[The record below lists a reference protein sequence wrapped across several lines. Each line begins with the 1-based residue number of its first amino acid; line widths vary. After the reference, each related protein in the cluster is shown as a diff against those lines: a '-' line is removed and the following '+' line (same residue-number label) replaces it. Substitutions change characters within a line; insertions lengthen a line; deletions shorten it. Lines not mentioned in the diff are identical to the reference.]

1 MEKSNVDVFPQ
12 ADNIDR
18 IFKIINIENE
28 EDLLN
33 GNNMSIILGDITG
46 RQVQY
51 YINASQYLG
60 ILDKSKRFTDFGR
73 EIRKSNLFEQKIKLA
88 QKIMSFF
95 VFSEVYFT
103 EIILGVKLELQEI
116 IQIMKKH
123 VYFSSEAMYR
133 RRAQTVR
140 SWISW
145 IHSNDELHS

>member
-1 MEKSNVDVFPQ
+1 MVKNNVDAFPQ

-18 IFKIINIENE
+18 IFKIINIGNE
-28 EDLLN
+28 DDLLSVK
-33 GNNMSIILGDITG
+33 NMSVILGDVTG

-60 ILDKSKRFTDFGR
+60 ILDKSKRFTEFGR
-73 EIRKSNLFEQKIKLA
+73 EIRNGNLFEQKIKIA
-88 QKIMSFF
+88 QKIMSFL

-103 EIILGVKLELQEI
+103 EIILGVKLEIQEV

-123 VYFSSEAMYR
+123 VYFSSETMYR

>member
-60 ILDKSKRFTDFGR
+60 ILDKSKRFT
-73 EIRKSNLFEQKIKLA
+73 
-88 QKIMSFF
+88 
-95 VFSEVYFT
+95 
-103 EIILGVKLELQEI
+103 
-116 IQIMKKH
+116 
-123 VYFSSEAMYR
+123 
-133 RRAQTVR
+133 
-140 SWISW
+140 
-145 IHSNDELHS
+145 